1 MLLGR
6 IPRNGNVVY
15 ETLVLGAEGIE
26 ASGVRSLL
34 AYEEENYPY
43 ITAYGPGDKVQRIIG
58 LTPHP
63 DFPPTAF
70 VHLSRG
76 FPTICRKE
84 DEFNPGNTLI
94 KDTYF

>member
-6 IPRNGNVVY
+6 HPRNKNVIY
-15 ETLVLGAEGIE
+15 KTLVLRAESIE
-26 ASGVRSLL
+26 ATDVQSLL

-43 ITAYGPGDKVQRIIG
+43 ITAYRPGDKVQRIIG

-63 DFPPTAF
+63 DFLPTAF

-84 DEFNPGNTLI
+84 DEFTPGNTLI